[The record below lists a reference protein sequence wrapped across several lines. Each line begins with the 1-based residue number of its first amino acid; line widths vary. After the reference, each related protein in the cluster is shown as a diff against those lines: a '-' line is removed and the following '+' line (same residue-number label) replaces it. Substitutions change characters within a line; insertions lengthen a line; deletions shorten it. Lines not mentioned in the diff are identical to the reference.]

1 MVAVLL
7 DNFTQ
12 ATRKE
17 KDKLLMEK
25 QACDEEM
32 IDSVGVLDP
41 LVRRLLSASTED
53 KLKKTIASISTVL
66 PEGKPGVRK

>member
-1 MVAVLL
+1 VVAVLL

-25 QACDEEM
+25 QACDEE

-66 PEGKPGVRK
+66 PEGKPDVRK